1 MTNIHPTAIV
11 DPQAELGNGVE
22 VGPYAVIEGNTVI
35 GDGTTIG
42 PQAYIASGTRLGA
55 NCRVFKG
62 AVLGTVPQDL
72 KFGGEES
79 LLEIGPHT
87 TIREFATLN
96 RGTRE
101 AGVTR
106 IGAHCL
112 LMAYVH
118 VAHDCLIGD
127 HVILA
132 NAVNLA
138 GHVKI
143 EDWVSIGGMTPV
155 HQFVRI
161 GCHAFV
167 GGGYRVSKDIPPYI
181 LASGEPL
188 QFTGLNTVGLKRR
201 NFSSELMLMLKRVY
215 RLIFRSGKNVSQAL
229 EAIEAE
235 FEMTPEIRHIVE
247 FIRNSERGII
257 RGRATAP

>member
-1 MTNIHPTAIV
+1 MIHPTAIV
-11 DPQAELGNGVE
+11 DPDAKIGNDVR
-22 VGPYAVIEGNTVI
+22 VGPYTVIEKDTEI

-42 PQAYIASGTRLGA
+42 PQVFIASGTRIGPG
-55 NCRVFKG
+55 CRIFKG
-62 AVLGTVPQDL
+62 AVLGTIPQDL
-72 KFGGEES
+72 KFQGEPS
-79 LLEIGPHT
+79 YLEIGANT
-87 TIREFATLN
+87 TVREFATLN

-101 AGVTR
+101 SGVTR
-106 IGAHCL
+106 IGSNCL

-118 VAHDCLIGD
+118 VAHDCDIGN

-167 GGGYRVSKDIPPYI
+167 GGGYRVPKDIPPYI

-188 QFTGLNTVGLKRR
+188 QFSGLNSVGLRRR
-201 NFSSELMLMLKRVY
+201 NFSSETMLLLKRVY
-215 RLIFRSGKNVSQAL
+215 RIIFRSGKNVSQAL
-229 EAIEAE
+229 EIIENE
-235 FEMTPEIRHIVE
+235 FEMTPEIRHIIN
-247 FIRNSERGII
+247 FIRSSERGII
-257 RGRATAP
+257 R